1 MAKITGSEPAMPNL
15 KDGWGHGD
23 ESRPGL
29 SIRQHFASLAMQGL
43 LAHTYN
49 EGLTQTIL
57 SPVALEKIARQAVV
71 IADLLIEKLN
81 T

>member
-43 LAHTYN
+43 MAHNYN
-49 EGLTQTIL
+49 GGHTETIL
-57 SPVALEKIARQAVV
+57 STTAMEKIAYQSVV
-71 IADLLIEKLN
+71 MADLLIEKLN